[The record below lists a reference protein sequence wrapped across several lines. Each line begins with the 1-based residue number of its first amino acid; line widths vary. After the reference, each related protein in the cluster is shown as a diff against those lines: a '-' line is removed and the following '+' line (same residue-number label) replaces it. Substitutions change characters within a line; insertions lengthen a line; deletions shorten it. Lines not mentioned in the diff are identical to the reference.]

1 MIQPQKVRVTK
12 IVSGADPW
20 YLGKTGIVTG
30 YFYENAWAYVRIEDA
45 NGRKL
50 LPGASKP
57 GNVHDLVREV
67 SADKGRFAELDAEVR
82 KAFAKTKPL
91 EVTDDGEVIE

>member
-1 MIQPQKVRVTK
+1 LIELGERVG
-12 IVSGADPW
+12 V
-20 YLGKTGIVTG
+20 
-30 YFYENAWAYVRIEDA
+30 IEDA
-45 NGRKL
+45 SGRKI
-50 LPGASKP
+50 LPGAAKP

-82 KAFAKTKPL
+82 KAFERKEPL